1 MYLHVGVQAWK
12 MEHWRGI
19 EEMSKKHKN
28 LSKRC
33 ICRQMN
39 STCRQMHTVIPRQ
52 NSGLHLWVYL
62 STDAM
67 YLSTDTHRQP
77 RTELRFSIPECICR
91 QMQTACRQIHSE
103 THFPETQFSAWVC
116 LSTDASAPVDSRRK
130 LQILGFQI
138 RPHLGV
144 SFLHDPHLYLTLYK
158 HPFGAKFAES
168 SLPSKSLQGTKRK
181 SPKLLL
187 CFNFPPRS
195 TWNHHLCGAEA
206 GSSSIQPSTSINL
219 HPIEVWRAFGRSTRR
234 IPTGFVP

>member
-1 MYLHVGVQAWK
+1 MYITNNVFACRCTSMKHGALK
-12 MEHWRGI
+12 RHWRNEQKAQI
-19 EEMSKKHKN
+19 SVKE
-28 LSKRC
+28 
-33 ICRQMN
+33 
-39 STCRQMHTVIPRQ
+39 
-52 NSGLHLWVYL
+52 VYL

-67 YLSTDTHRQP
+67 YLSTDSHSHSK
-77 RTELRFSIPECICR
+77 TELRFASLSAPVDRCKLPVDR
-91 QMQTACRQIHSE
+91 YTQKFRFS
-103 THFPETQFSAWVC
+103 ETQFSAWVR
-116 LSTDASAPVDSRRK
+116 LSTDASAPVDRRRK
-130 LQILGFQI
+130 HEILSFQI

-195 TWNHHLCGAEA
+195 SWNHHLCGAEA